1 MPRCVIT
8 RRVHFS
14 AAHRLW
20 NPRFSEAENASVFGI
35 CNNPNYHGHNYDLD
49 VSVEGVIF
57 PFP

>member
-20 NPRFSEAENASVFGI
+20 NPRFSEAENE
-35 CNNPNYHGHNYDLD
+35 
-49 VSVEGVIF
+49 EGQF
-57 PFP
+57 FDKTKPERCYATAEEARRDGCRWSRR